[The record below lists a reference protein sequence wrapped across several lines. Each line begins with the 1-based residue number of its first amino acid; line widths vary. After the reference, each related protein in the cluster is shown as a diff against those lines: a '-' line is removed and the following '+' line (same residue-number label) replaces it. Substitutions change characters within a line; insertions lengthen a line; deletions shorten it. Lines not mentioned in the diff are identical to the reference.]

1 MTDDRKAS
9 GIVAI
14 ENNRGAE
21 FSIIPDATSL
31 PEIKAS
37 GDSME
42 RKGWI
47 KLHRR
52 ILDSGFWKKSEYVH
66 LWILILLKANHTT
79 TEFVFN
85 GKTLKLLPGQFLT
98 GRHSLS
104 VDSTISPSKVE
115 RILKYLENEHQIEQ
129 QKTNKFRIITVK
141 EWKKYQ
147 SVNGES
153 GQQNGQQVDNKW
165 TTTGQQSGHIQEV
178 LKNDKNDKN
187 DKKEKEGVVPIS
199 LNNPS
204 FLAAIKKDN
213 PPLSKKI
220 MPIITKD
227 NITKDSV
234 ISTKVK
240 ITQEQFDAFWD
251 EYPRRNGRKV
261 GKSSAFE
268 QMKKNIKPEE
278 LPALMTAVKHYKVA
292 DTIAKDAERFLKKD
306 YWRDWIEKPLDSDA
320 PKHYEV

>member
-153 GQQNGQQVDNKW
+153 GQQNGQQVDNNW

-204 FLAAIKKDN
+204 FLAAWKKWKAYRVEIRHK
-213 PPLSKKI
+213 LT
-220 MPIITKD
+220 PI
-227 NITKDSV
+227 
-234 ISTKVK
+234 
-240 ITQEQFDAFWD
+240 
-251 EYPRRNGRKV
+251 
-261 GKSSAFE
+261 
-268 QMKKNIKPEE
+268 
-278 LPALMTAVKHYKVA
+278 
-292 DTIAKDAERFLKKD
+292 TINSQLKKMAGWGSNKAIASIE
-306 YWRDWIEKPLDSDA
+306 YSIGNGWRGLFEAPDKEIIDEKPIKFD
-320 PKHYEV
+320 Y